1 MYLTN
6 RIKNE
11 FENHAKVFEN
21 VEKKMTQLDEAK
33 VKEVQAFE
41 GGCREYESLNELERD
56 YQETRKSVMQPG
68 MDELQVMQSRF
79 DSILEESFAIDPKHV
94 EALTGGVLK
103 LNNLSDGDLMSV
115 AKKYRDNYSGLMTIA
130 DYSTDHESK
139 YAKHVSIALKKYI
152 EVATDATKRLVGSC
166 RSGIERKS
174 KYPGSWRGFCD
185 GYINEVQ
192 RADDCLQSTIDG
204 DYQEFTHE
212 SAIVSALQA
221 LSR

>member
-6 RIKNE
+6 QIRNE
-11 FENHAKVFEN
+11 FENHVKVFES
-21 VEKKMTQLDEAK
+21 VEKKMAQLEEAK

-56 YQETRKSVMQPG
+56 YQEAKKQVMQPG
-68 MDELQVMQSRF
+68 MKELQVMQSGF
-79 DSILEESFAIDPKHV
+79 DSVLENAFAIDPEKV
-94 EALTGGVLK
+94 EALTNGVLK
-103 LNNLSDGDLMSV
+103 LNNLSDGDLMNV

-130 DYSTDHESK
+130 DYSTSHTSK
-139 YAKHVSIALKKYI
+139 YAQFVSAALKKYI
-152 EVATDATKRLVGSC
+152 EVATDATKRIVGSC
-166 RSGIERKS
+166 KGGMERKS

-185 GYINEVQ
+185 GYINDVQ

-204 DYQEFTHE
+204 EYQEFRHE
-212 SAIVSALQA
+212 GAIASALHA